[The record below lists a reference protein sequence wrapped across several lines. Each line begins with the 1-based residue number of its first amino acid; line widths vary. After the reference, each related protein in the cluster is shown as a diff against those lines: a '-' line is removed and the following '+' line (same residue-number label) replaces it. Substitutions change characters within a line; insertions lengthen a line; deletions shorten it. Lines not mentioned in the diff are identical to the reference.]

1 MDQLHE
7 ELKEVVQHPP
17 NAELL
22 FPKTNISQI
31 DTESIRNIDDDDV
44 SCSSPSLSEAEYET
58 CDSGVSEQSS
68 LSDETTTKRSR
79 SIYSSSPQR
88 YFRPSSPTAILTN
101 QRQIKSNQSA
111 ISSRSSSVASSM
123 SPASSKDT
131 SANLPAKLPH
141 RSIISDVFD
150 GKLLSSVQCLTCDR
164 VSTREETFQDLS
176 LPIPGKDHLSVLQ
189 QQSQSVII
197 HQPIGITCTDAVSEN
212 DFVPNSYILCN
223 DDDVVVDSLIKS
235 RQKDGGTG
243 CIESYNRGFGDR
255 LCRFIIVWLH
265 FSVLMS

>member
-7 ELKEVVQHPP
+7 ELKEVVQYPP
-17 NAELL
+17 SSELV
-22 FPKTNISQI
+22 FPKANINQFDS
-31 DTESIRNIDDDDV
+31 EVIRNKENDD
-44 SCSSPSLSEAEYET
+44 SPCSSPSLSEAEYET

-68 LSDETTTKRSR
+68 LSDETTSTKR

-88 YFRPSSPTAILTN
+88 YFRPSSPTAIITN
-101 QRQIKSNQSA
+101 QRQNKSNQA
-111 ISSRSSSVASSM
+111 TINNRSSSMTSSL
-123 SPASSKDT
+123 SQAGQKDT

-189 QQSQSVII
+189 QQSQSVTL
-197 HQPIGITCTDAVSEN
+197 HQPIGITCTDAVSIAHVN
-212 DFVPNSYILCN
+212 IFKV
-223 DDDVVVDSLIKS
+223 
-235 RQKDGGTG
+235 
-243 CIESYNRGFGDR
+243 
-255 LCRFIIVWLH
+255 
-265 FSVLMS
+265 

>member
-7 ELKEVVQHPP
+7 ELKEVIQYPP
-17 NAELL
+17 NSELV
-22 FPKTNISQI
+22 FPKANINQFENEVISNN
-31 DTESIRNIDDDDV
+31 DNDDI
-44 SCSSPSLSEAEYET
+44 SPCSSPSLSEAEYET

-68 LSDETTTKRSR
+68 LSDETSSNRRS
-79 SIYSSSPQR
+79 PKR

-101 QRQIKSNQSA
+101 QRQNTKSNQSTA
-111 ISSRSSSVASSM
+111 AAVTINNRSSTMTNSL
-123 SPASSKDT
+123 SPAGQKET

-189 QQSQSVII
+189 QQSQSVTI
-197 HQPIGITCTDAVSEN
+197 HQPIGITCTDAVSE
-212 DFVPNSYILCN
+212 FS
-223 DDDVVVDSLIKS
+223 DS
-235 RQKDGGTG
+235 
-243 CIESYNRGFGDR
+243 N
-255 LCRFIIVWLH
+255 
-265 FSVLMS
+265 